1 MSRETKNYKTS
12 FDNLVKGITAFV
24 FILFGVIS
32 YLQWNTYRQSEGEFP
47 MWAVLLMSG
56 FFLTVLIISWALH
69 PNGYSINDDR
79 LIIHRPFS
87 KVYFHVREIEKILSP
102 TNEEMRWTMRTFG
115 NGGLFGIYGKF
126 WNKKFGSMTWYA
138 TRRSNYILLEL
149 KNQRKIVLTPDD
161 VSMKQ
166 VIAGYISVRSGA

>member
-1 MSRETKNYKTS
+1 MRETQYFSAS

-32 YLQWNTYRQSEGEFP
+32 YLQWNSYRQSDGEFP
-47 MWAVLLMSG
+47 LWAVLLMSG
-56 FFLTVLIISWALH
+56 FFLTVLVISWALH
-69 PNGYSINDDR
+69 PTGYSITADR
-79 LIIHRPFS
+79 LFIHRPFS
-87 KVYFHVREIEKILSP
+87 KVNFQVREIERIHTP

-126 WNKKFGSMTWYA
+126 WNKRFGSMTWYA
-138 TRRSNYILLEL
+138 TRRNNYILLEL
-149 KNQRKIVLTPDD
+149 TNKRKIVVTPDD

-166 VIAGYISVRSGA
+166 VIAGFITARSDT

>member
-1 MSRETKNYKTS
+1 MRETQYFSAS

-32 YLQWNTYRQSEGEFP
+32 YLQWNSYRQSEGEFP
-47 MWAVLLMSG
+47 MWAVFLMSG
-56 FFLTVLIISWALH
+56 FFLMVLVISWALH
-69 PNGYSINDDR
+69 PTGYSINAER
-79 LIIHRPFS
+79 LTIHRPFS
-87 KVYFHVREIEKILSP
+87 NIHFRVQVIEDILTP

-138 TRRSNYILLEL
+138 TRRSNYILMVLT
-149 KNQRKIVLTPDD
+149 KQRKIVVTPDD

-166 VIAGYISVRSGA
+166 VIADFITASSGF